1 MAKKVLSSI
10 PLFDQRCQRAIR
22 LLEDNGY
29 EIIRYQG
36 NTVMTAEEIKAV
48 GRDICGAIIGCEAW
62 DEELFE
68 ACPNL
73 RVLGRFGVGVDH
85 IDLKA
90 AKRHGVKVCNAKG
103 MNCDSVGEATIMFV
117 LALLRGLVELTNT
130 TKDGSWVRYTGSTL
144 RGKTYGLVGFGAVA
158 QYVAKLLQSFDVGK
172 IIAYDVYQN
181 KEAAKRLNVEFVD
194 FEMLLRESDVI
205 SLHAPGIPETLNMFG
220 EKEFKMMKN
229 SAILVNV
236 ARGPIVNQE
245 AFYQALKNKEIAAG
259 AVDVFDI
266 EPAEPDNPLL
276 TLDNLICMPHQAA
289 DTYETFD
296 AVGYFD
302 AQVIIDEMEG
312 RVPKNWLN
320 P

>member
-194 FEMLLRESDVI
+194 FEMLLREADVI
-205 SLHAPGIPETLNMFG
+205 SRHAPGIPETLNMFG